1 MKPTLISSFMTDKN
15 VASVA
20 RTSKKTVERI
30 CRAINF
36 DKDIVL
42 VEYGPG
48 SGAFTKYLLSRM
60 SLDSKLI
67 AIEKNKKLAS
77 ALRNLNDERLEVV
90 EDSAENMR
98 RVLKNKGIEYADYIV
113 SGIPLSF
120 LNPNQKTR
128 ILSDTHK
135 TLIKGGKLL
144 VYQASK
150 KHEGLIQEYFRD
162 VNSYPQPVNIP
173 PLFVFEAT
181 K

>member
-1 MKPTLISSFMTDKN
+1 MTDKN

-67 AIEKNKKLAS
+67 AI
-77 ALRNLNDERLEVV
+77 
-90 EDSAENMR
+90 
-98 RVLKNKGIEYADYIV
+98 
-113 SGIPLSF
+113 
-120 LNPNQKTR
+120 
-128 ILSDTHK
+128 
-135 TLIKGGKLL
+135 
-144 VYQASK
+144 
-150 KHEGLIQEYFRD
+150 
-162 VNSYPQPVNIP
+162 
-173 PLFVFEAT
+173 
-181 K
+181 